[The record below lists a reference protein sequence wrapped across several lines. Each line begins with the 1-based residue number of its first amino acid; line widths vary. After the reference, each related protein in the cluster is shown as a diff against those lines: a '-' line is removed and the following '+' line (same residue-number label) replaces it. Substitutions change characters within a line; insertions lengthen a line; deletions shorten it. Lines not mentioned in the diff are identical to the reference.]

1 MKNILILGTAAA
13 LLAGCAHEQG
23 RMGAGHGPGN
33 RSHYG
38 VAEIGSFHVGG
49 RQATLSGLPAKEI
62 VFTAG
67 APPVRVDPN
76 GDFEVEQMYV
86 QYVKLFGPYARAR
99 YPLLLW
105 HGGGLSG
112 VTWETKP
119 DGQPGWQQF
128 FLRAGHDTY
137 VSDAVERG
145 RASWARYPEIFKTEP
160 FFRTKKEAWEL
171 FRIGPLDSYASEPA
185 KRRAHA
191 EGTQFP
197 VEAFDQF
204 AKQGIPRWATNDA
217 ATQAAYDALVQKVC
231 PCVIIVHSQ
240 GGNFTFNAALKAPDK
255 VKAVIAVEASGAPDP
270 AKADLAKLKA
280 VPHLFI
286 WGDYLDRQELW
297 KRITPTVDKYEAALR
312 AQGGVVDRIDLPKA
326 GMRGNSHMLMMDRNS
341 DQVAQLVQDWMTK
354 NGLMK

>member
-1 MKNILILGTAAA
+1 MKKALFLTAATTV
-13 LLAGCAHEQG
+13 LAACAHQPAE
-23 RMGAGHGPGN
+23 HGVG

-38 VAEIGSFHVGG
+38 VAEVGSFHVGG
-49 RQATLSGLPAKEI
+49 RQVTLSGLPAKEI

-67 APPVRVDPN
+67 APPFKVDPN
-76 GDFEVEQMYV
+76 GDFEIEQMYV
-86 QYVKLFGPYARAR
+86 QYVKLFGPYARAK
-99 YPLLLW
+99 YPLLMW

-160 FFRTKKEAWEL
+160 FFRAKKEAWEL
-171 FRIGPLDSYASEPA
+171 FRIGPIDSYATDPA
-185 KRRAHA
+185 KRKAHA

-204 AKQGIPRWATNDA
+204 ARQGIPRWSTNDA

-231 PCVIIVHSQ
+231 PCVVIVHSQ

-255 VKAVIAVEASGAPDP
+255 VKAVIAVEPSGAPDP
-270 AKADLAKLKA
+270 AKLNLGALKG

-286 WGDYLDRQELW
+286 WGDYLDRQDLW
-297 KRITPTVDKYEAALR
+297 KRITPNVDKYEAALR
-312 AQGGVVDRIDLPKA
+312 AQGGIVDRIDLPKA

-341 DQVAQLVQDWMTK
+341 DQIAQLVQDWMAK
-354 NGLMK
+354 QGLMK